1 MHSVTR
7 ALSFT
12 LLVVSLVLAAAAS
25 GQAQE
30 DLSQIFP
37 NQIRNFRAVYDG
49 DTRLTDGT
57 RLIVQQDLDGDVVLK
72 NGQIEA
78 VAPEESP
85 YVSISITKVVIDRHT
100 RRERA
105 EVVPVSRGDELKIV
119 GELRCFRTAF
129 DSGSYVISC
138 SVTTTGGENGV
149 LAIVMPEQF
158 GRFVSAGEFQRAI
171 GGILQFA
178 R

>member
-25 GQAQE
+25 GEAQE

-37 NQIRNFRAVYDG
+37 NQIRKVRAVYEG
-49 DTRLTDGT
+49 DTRLTHGT
-57 RLIVQQDLDGDVVLK
+57 RLVVLQALDGDVVLN
-72 NGQIEA
+72 NGQA
-78 VAPEESP
+78 QRVAPEDTP
-85 YVSISITKVVIDRHT
+85 YVSISIKKVIIDPYT
-100 RRERA
+100 RQERA
-105 EVVPVSRGDELKIV
+105 EIVPIGRGDELTIV
-119 GELRCFRTAF
+119 GELCCFRTAF

-138 SVTTTGGENGV
+138 SVTTAGGETGG
-149 LAIVMPEQF
+149 LAIVMPEKF
-158 GRFVSAGEFQRAI
+158 GRFVSADEFQRAV
-171 GGILQFA
+171 GGLLQVA